1 MKMNNDP
8 FEQFELWFKEA
19 QEAEIIEHNA
29 MSIATA
35 SSDGEVTIRTVFL
48 KYFDRNGFVFFT
60 NYESKKAQQIAENSN
75 VALLFPWLKLER
87 QVKIMGTA
95 EKISAA
101 ESFKYF
107 ASRPRG
113 SQIGAWCSKQSSV
126 ISSRS
131 VLLNKFEEIKQKY
144 KDGQIPLPSFWGGF
158 RVIPKKI
165 EFWQG
170 KTNRLHDRFL
180 YTDINQSW
188 EIERLSP

>member
-1 MKMNNDP
+1 MNNDP

-19 QEAEIIEHNA
+19 EEAEVLEVNA

-35 SSDGEVTIRTVFL
+35 STDGEVTIRTVYL
-48 KYFDRNGFVFFT
+48 KYYDRNGFVFFT
-60 NYESKKAQQIAENSN
+60 NYESKKAQQIAQNSN
-75 VALLFPWLKLER
+75 VALLFPWLKQQR

-107 ASRPRG
+107 ATRPRG
-113 SQIGAWCSKQSSV
+113 SQIGAWASKQSSV

-158 RVIPKKI
+158 RVVPKKI
-165 EFWQG
+165 EFWHGQ
-170 KTNRLHDRFL
+170 TNRLHDRFL
-180 YTDINQSW
+180 YRHINDSW
-188 EIERLSP
+188 KIERLSP

>member
-1 MKMNNDP
+1 MTMNNDP

-19 QEAEIIEHNA
+19 QEANIIEPNA

-35 SSDGEVTIRTVFL
+35 SSEGEITIRTVFL
-48 KYFDRNGFVFFT
+48 KYFDTNGFVFFT
-60 NYESKKAQQIAENSN
+60 NYESKKAQQIAENPN

-107 ASRPRG
+107 ATRPRG
-113 SQIGAWCSKQSSV
+113 SQIGAWSSKQSSV

-144 KDGQIPLPSFWGGF
+144 KDGKIPLPSFWGGF

-180 YTDINQSW
+180 YTNMNNSW
-188 EIERLSP
+188 KIERLSP

>member
-1 MKMNNDP
+1 MNNNP

-19 QEAEIIEHNA
+19 QQAEIIEANA

-35 SSDGEVTIRTVFL
+35 SSEGEITIRTVFL
-48 KYFDRNGFVFFT
+48 KYFDTNGFVFFT
-60 NYESKKAQQIAENSN
+60 NYESKKAQQIAENPN

-158 RVIPKKI
+158 RVVPKKI

-180 YTDINQSW
+180 YTHANNSW
-188 EIERLSP
+188 EIEHLSP